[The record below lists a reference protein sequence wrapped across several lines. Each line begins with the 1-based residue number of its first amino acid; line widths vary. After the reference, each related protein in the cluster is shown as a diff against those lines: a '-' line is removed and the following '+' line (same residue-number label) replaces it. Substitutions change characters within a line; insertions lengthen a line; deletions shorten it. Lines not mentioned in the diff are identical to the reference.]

1 MPRLISDSSTG
12 LPATSR
18 TKGTNRCVRAPSG
31 THGRRRENQASPQY
45 SLHQQANTEAHLLG
59 TKHFE
64 ATGTVEAFG
73 VRVPDDV
80 ERLGPGGSGCR
91 GTMFD
96 QFATDAPSPNVGFN
110 EERIQLGIAIV
121 ARKDGREP
129 ANRPGDLGYINASV
143 PDLLKR

>member
-1 MPRLISDSSTG
+1 LTRLSPI
-12 LPATSR
+12 AWAR
-18 TKGTNRCVRAPSG
+18 FFTKENKGIRFVALNR
-31 THGRRRENQASPQY
+31 GRGKDSPQY

-73 VRVPDDV
+73 VWVPDDV
-80 ERLGPGGSGCR
+80 ERLGPGGSCCR

-96 QFATDAPSPNVGFN
+96 QFATDAPSPNVWFN

-129 ANRPGDLGYINASV
+129 SNRSCDLGYINASG